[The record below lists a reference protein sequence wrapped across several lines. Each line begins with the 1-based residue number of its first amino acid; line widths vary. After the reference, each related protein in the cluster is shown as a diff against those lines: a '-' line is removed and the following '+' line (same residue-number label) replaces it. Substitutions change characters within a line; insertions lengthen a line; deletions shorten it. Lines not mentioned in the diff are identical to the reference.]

1 MADISKV
8 TDLNGDSYDIKD
20 ATARSN
26 LTGKEDKSNKVTT
39 ISSASTDTQYP
50 TAKCMYD
57 IIGDVEAALLALR

>member
-20 ATARSN
+20 ATARSS

-39 ISSASTDTQYP
+39 IRSSSTNTQYP
-50 TAKCMYD
+50 TAKCSDD
-57 IIGDVEAALLALR
+57 IIGDVEASRAALM

>member
-1 MADISKV
+1 MADISKL

-20 ATARSN
+20 ATARSS

-39 ISSASTDTQYP
+39 ISSSSTDTQYP